1 MPVSNGRLPMEPL
14 KKSIDLIG
22 FPMDLGANR
31 RGVDMGPSAIRIAG
45 MVEELEVL
53 GYHVQD
59 LGDISILSKERQKII
74 NPKLKYLDEIVRA
87 SSLLAEKVEKSLRKG
102 HFPLCIG
109 GDHSMAI
116 GSIAGVSA
124 FCRSIRRTFG
134 VIWIDAHADMNTEET
149 TPSGNIHGM
158 AMAVSLGLGNNP
170 LTQILGFAPK
180 VLPSSC
186 ALIGIRR
193 IDPLEKDIVKTLQ
206 LPVHTMSDIDRNG
219 THTTIR
225 NILKNLSHVDHIHV
239 SFDLDSVDPSVA
251 AGVGTPVAGGLTY
264 REIHLIME
272 TIAECGCMASLDVA
286 EVNPILD
293 NRNISARLA
302 TELVASSMG
311 RRIL

>member
-1 MPVSNGRLPMEPL
+1 MESL
-14 KKSIDLIG
+14 KKCIDLIG
-22 FPMDLGANR
+22 FPMDLGADR

-45 MVEELEVL
+45 MYEELEVL

-59 LGDISILSKERQKII
+59 LGDIPIFSKERQKII
-74 NPKLKYLDEIVRA
+74 NPKLKYLDEIVRT
-87 SSLLAEKVEKSLRKG
+87 SCLLAEKVEKSLQQG

-116 GSIAGVSA
+116 GSIAGASA
-124 FCRSIRRTFG
+124 FCASTQKTLG
-134 VIWIDAHADMNTEET
+134 VIWIDAHTDMNTETT

-158 AMAVSLGLGNNP
+158 AMAVSLGLGNNR
-170 LTQILGFAPK
+170 LTHILGVSPK
-180 VLPSSC
+180 VQPSCC
-186 ALIGIRR
+186 ALIGIRK
-193 IDPLEKDIVKTLQ
+193 IDPLEKELVKTIQ
-206 LPVHTMSDIDRNG
+206 LPVHTMSDIDRKG
-219 THTTIR
+219 AHAMIR
-225 NILKNLSHVDHIHV
+225 NILQALSHVDHIHV

-264 REIHLIME
+264 REVHLIME
-272 TIAECGCMASLDVA
+272 TIAECGCMASLDIA

>member
-1 MPVSNGRLPMEPL
+1 MEPL

-22 FPMDLGANR
+22 FPMDLGADR

-59 LGDISILSKERQKII
+59 LGDIPILPKERQKII
-74 NPKLKYLDEIVRA
+74 NPKLKYLDEIVKT
-87 SSLLAEKVEKSLRKG
+87 SCLLAEKVEQSLQQG

-109 GDHSMAI
+109 GDHAIAI

-124 FCRSIRRTFG
+124 FCRSINRTFG
-134 VIWIDAHADMNTEET
+134 VIWIDAHTDMNTEET

-158 AMAVSLGLGNNP
+158 AMAISLGIGNSA

-180 VLPSSC
+180 VQPSSC
-186 ALIGIRR
+186 ALIGIRKV
-193 IDPLEKDIVKTLQ
+193 DPLEKEIVKTLQ
-206 LPVHTMSDIDRNG
+206 LSVHTMSDIDRKG
-219 THTTIR
+219 THATIL
-225 NILKNLSHVDHIHV
+225 NVLQTLSHVDHIHV

-264 REIHLIME
+264 REILLIME
-272 TIAECGCMASLDVA
+272 MIAECGCMASLDIA

-311 RRIL
+311 RRVL

>member
-1 MPVSNGRLPMEPL
+1 MEPL
-14 KKSIDLIG
+14 KKYIDLIG
-22 FPMDLGANR
+22 FPMDLGADR

-74 NPKLKYLDEIVRA
+74 NPKLKYLDEIVRT
-87 SSLLAEKVEKSLRKG
+87 SCLLAEKVEQSLQQG

-109 GDHSMAI
+109 GDHAMAI

-124 FCRSIRRTFG
+124 FCRSIHRTFG
-134 VIWIDAHADMNTEET
+134 VIWIDAHTDMNTEET

-170 LTQILGFAPK
+170 LTHILGFAPK
-180 VLPSSC
+180 VQPSCC
-186 ALIGIRR
+186 ALIGIRK
-193 IDPLEKDIVKTLQ
+193 IDPLEKEIVKTLQ
-206 LPVHTMSDIDRNG
+206 LPVHTMSDIDRKG
-219 THTTIR
+219 AHTTIR
-225 NILKNLSHVDHIHV
+225 NILQTLSHVDHIHV

-264 REIHLIME
+264 REVHLIME
-272 TIAECGCMASLDVA
+272 TIAECGCMASLDIA

-293 NRNISARLA
+293 NRNTSARLA